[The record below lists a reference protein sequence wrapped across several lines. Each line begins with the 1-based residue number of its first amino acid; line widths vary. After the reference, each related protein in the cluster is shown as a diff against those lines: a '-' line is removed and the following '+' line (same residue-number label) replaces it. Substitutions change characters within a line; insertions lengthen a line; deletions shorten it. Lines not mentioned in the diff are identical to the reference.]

1 MIPTHPIRAV
11 VPCRACLS
19 GEDLDWLGGGRS
31 VSVALSLTTT
41 VEAMPTP
48 APDRQ
53 TVDDWSWEVWAFLRE
68 RLPGLGPR
76 PPAVTVRSE
85 APEASG
91 LSSSTARI
99 VALLRA
105 FTDPSFTGRSVGD
118 DTITQWAYE
127 FEFAVFN
134 GGGMDHLA
142 VVEGGAL
149 LLEGREHGLPAVRER
164 LEFPDEWRVL
174 VVDSGTRK
182 DTRHHIRDV
191 RAQLAAG
198 DPALAAYRAVADEA
212 SGRVW
217 EALHG
222 RDLPGLGAA
231 MVRAHEAMRDQQR
244 MSTPFLEEL
253 RSLALRVV
261 GLPLK
266 LSGAG
271 GGGALVGVCPADA
284 VEETVARLTRA
295 LSVSHPQAKVL
306 PTRAAPGARRG
317 SVPAGQGGAEPVE
330 GAADPL
336 PSVSAAAI
344 APGGRRQRAS
354 P

>member
-1 MIPTHPIRAV
+1 MSPIHPIRAV

-31 VSVALSLTTT
+31 VSLALSLTTT
-41 VEAMPTP
+41 VEAVDAP
-48 APDRQ
+48 APDGRAA
-53 TVDDWSWEVWAFLRE
+53 DDWSWEVWAFLRE

-99 VALLRA
+99 VALLQA

-118 DTITQWAYE
+118 DTLAQWAYE
-127 FEFAVFN
+127 FEFAVFH

-164 LEFPDEWRVL
+164 LEFPAEWRVL

-191 RAQLAAG
+191 RAQLAAR
-198 DPALAAYRAVADEA
+198 DPALAVYRAVADEA

-217 EALHG
+217 EALRD

-231 MVRAHEAMRDQQR
+231 MVLAHGAMRDQQR

-253 RSLALRVV
+253 RSLALRAAD
-261 GLPLK
+261 LPLK

-271 GGGALVGVCPADA
+271 GGGALVGVCRADA
-284 VEETVARLTRA
+284 VEETAARLTRA
-295 LSVSHPQAKVL
+295 LSVAHPQARVL
-306 PTRAAPGARRG
+306 PAHAAPGARRVP
-317 SVPAGQGGAEPVE
+317 VPAGGDRAEH
-330 GAADPL
+330 AASALAP
-336 PSVSAAAI
+336 VSATAPT
-344 APGGRRQRAS
+344 PGGRQRRAA

>member
-1 MIPTHPIRAV
+1 MDPIRAA

-31 VSVALSLTTT
+31 VSLALGLMTT
-41 VEAMPTP
+41 VETRPGPGP
-48 APDRQ
+48 APREGAEDGWQR
-53 TVDDWSWEVWAFLRE
+53 EVWAFLRE

-76 PPAVTVRSE
+76 PPAVTVHSE
-85 APEASG
+85 APAASG

-99 VALLRA
+99 VALFRA
-105 FTDPSFTGRSVGD
+105 FADASLGGRRVGD
-118 DTITQWAYE
+118 ATITQWAYE

-149 LLEGREHGLPAVRER
+149 LLDGRERGLPVVRDR
-164 LEFPDEWRVL
+164 LELPERWRVI

-191 RAQLAAG
+191 RAQLASG
-198 DPALAAYRAVADEA
+198 DPALAAYRAATDEA

-217 EALHG
+217 AALRH
-222 RDLPGLGAA
+222 RDLAELGAA
-231 MVRAHEAMRDQQR
+231 MTAAHEAMRDHQR
-244 MSTPFLEEL
+244 MSTPLLEEL
-253 RSLALRVV
+253 RAVALRSA

-271 GGGALVGVCPADA
+271 GGGALVGICPAGEA
-284 VEETVARLTRA
+284 AETAARLARA
-295 LSVSHPQAKVL
+295 LCVSHPGARVV
-306 PTRAAPGARRG
+306 PTTAAPGTRR
-317 SVPAGQGGAEPVE
+317 EPV
-330 GAADPL
+330 P
-336 PSVSAAAI
+336 VT
-344 APGGRRQRAS
+344 GGQRKGS
-354 P
+354 

>member
-1 MIPTHPIRAV
+1 MDPIRAA

-31 VSVALSLTTT
+31 VSLALGLMTT
-41 VEAMPTP
+41 VEAGAGP
-48 APDRQ
+48 ASREGAED
-53 TVDDWSWEVWAFLRE
+53 SWQREVWAFLRA

-85 APEASG
+85 APAASG

-99 VALLRA
+99 VALFRVFA
-105 FTDPSFTGRSVGD
+105 DASRHGRRVCD
-118 DTITQWAYE
+118 ATITQWAYE

-149 LLEGREHGLPAVRER
+149 LLDGRERGLPAVRDR
-164 LEFPDEWRVL
+164 LDFPEQWRVV

-182 DTRHHIRDV
+182 DTGHHIRDV

-198 DPALAAYRAVADEA
+198 DPALAAYRSAADDA

-217 EALHG
+217 EALRC
-222 RDLPGLGAA
+222 RDLAALGAA
-231 MVRAHEAMRDQQR
+231 MAEAHEAMRDHQR
-244 MSTPFLEEL
+244 MSTPLLEEL
-253 RSLALRVV
+253 RTVALRSA

-271 GGGALVGVCPADA
+271 GGGALVGICPAD
-284 VEETVARLTRA
+284 EVAATADRLARA
-295 LSVSHPQAKVL
+295 LRARHPGARVV
-306 PTRAAPGARRG
+306 PTTAAPGARR
-317 SVPAGQGGAEPVE
+317 EPVPV
-330 GAADPL
+330 A
-336 PSVSAAAI
+336 
-344 APGGRRQRAS
+344 GGQRKGS
-354 P
+354 

>member
-31 VSVALSLTTT
+31 VSVALALTTT
-41 VEAMPTP
+41 AEIRPGP
-48 APDRQ
+48 APDRRAA
-53 TVDDWSWEVWAFLRE
+53 DGWSREVWAFLHE

-76 PPAVTVRSE
+76 PPAVTVSSR
-85 APEASG
+85 APSASG

-99 VALLRA
+99 VALFRA
-105 FTDPSFTGRSVGD
+105 FTHPSLTGRHVDD
-118 DTITQWAYE
+118 DTIARWAYE

-149 LLEGREHGLPAVRER
+149 LLEGRERGLPAVRER
-164 LEFPDEWRVL
+164 LEFPDEWRVV

-191 RAQLAAG
+191 RAQLASG
-198 DPALAAYRAVADEA
+198 DPALAAYRAAADEA
-212 SGRVW
+212 SERVW
-217 EALHG
+217 EALRG
-222 RDLPGLGAA
+222 RDLVGLTTA
-231 MVRAHEAMRDQQR
+231 MTRAHEAMRDHQR

-253 RSLALRVV
+253 RGLASRAV

-271 GGGALVGVCPADA
+271 GGGAMVGVCPA
-284 VEETVARLTRA
+284 ETVEGTVERLRRA
-295 LSVSHPQAKVL
+295 LSASHAQVGVIPA
-306 PTRAAPGARRG
+306 PAAPARRVVDP
-317 SVPAGQGGAEPVE
+317 VPSAPTAGPVRGGE
-330 GAADPL
+330 
-336 PSVSAAAI
+336 
-344 APGGRRQRAS
+344 RQPAS

>member
-1 MIPTHPIRAV
+1 MNPIHPIRAA

-31 VSVALSLTTT
+31 VTLALGLMTT
-41 VEAMPTP
+41 VEVGPGPGPGEEGTE
-48 APDRQ
+48 D
-53 TVDDWSWEVWAFLRE
+53 SWQREVWAFLRA
-68 RLPGLGPR
+68 RLPGLAPR

-85 APEASG
+85 APAASG

-99 VALLRA
+99 VALFRA
-105 FTDPSFTGRSVGD
+105 FADTSLRGRRVSD
-118 DTITQWAYE
+118 ATITQWAYE

-149 LLEGREHGLPAVRER
+149 LLDGRERGLPAIRDR
-164 LEFPDEWRVL
+164 LEFPEQWRVV

-198 DPALAAYRAVADEA
+198 DPALAAYRSVTDEA

-217 EALHG
+217 EALRC
-222 RDLPGLGAA
+222 RDLAELGAA
-231 MVRAHEAMRDQQR
+231 MADAHEAMRDHQR

-253 RSLALRVV
+253 RTVALRSA

-271 GGGALVGVCPADA
+271 GGGALVGICPADEA
-284 VEETVARLTRA
+284 AETVARLARA
-295 LSVSHPQAKVL
+295 LLVSHPGARVV
-306 PTRAAPGARRG
+306 PATAAPGARR
-317 SVPAGQGGAEPVE
+317 EPVPV
-330 GAADPL
+330 A
-336 PSVSAAAI
+336 
-344 APGGRRQRAS
+344 GGQRKGS
-354 P
+354 

>member
-1 MIPTHPIRAV
+1 MDPIRAA

-31 VSVALSLTTT
+31 VSLALGLMTT
-41 VEAMPTP
+41 VETRPGPGP
-48 APDRQ
+48 APREGAEDGWQR
-53 TVDDWSWEVWAFLRE
+53 EVWAFLRE

-76 PPAVTVRSE
+76 PPAVTVHSE
-85 APEASG
+85 APAASG

-99 VALLRA
+99 VALFRA
-105 FTDPSFTGRSVGD
+105 FADASLGGRRVGD
-118 DTITQWAYE
+118 ATITQWAYE

-149 LLEGREHGLPAVRER
+149 LLDGRERGLPVVRDR
-164 LEFPDEWRVL
+164 LELPERWRVI

-191 RAQLAAG
+191 RAQLASG
-198 DPALAAYRAVADEA
+198 DPALAAYRAATDEA

-217 EALHG
+217 AALRH
-222 RDLPGLGAA
+222 RDLAELGAA
-231 MVRAHEAMRDQQR
+231 MTAAHEAMRDHQR
-244 MSTPFLEEL
+244 MSTPLLEEL
-253 RSLALRVV
+253 RAVALRSA

-271 GGGALVGVCPADA
+271 GGGALVGICPADEA
-284 VEETVARLTRA
+284 AETAARLARA
-295 LSVSHPQAKVL
+295 LCVSHPGARVV
-306 PTRAAPGARRG
+306 PTTAAPGTRR
-317 SVPAGQGGAEPVE
+317 EPV
-330 GAADPL
+330 P
-336 PSVSAAAI
+336 VT
-344 APGGRRQRAS
+344 GGQRKGS
-354 P
+354 